1 MTFSHREW
9 HLRALDIR
17 FTFWLSIDFPFSIDR
32 LSMHHRTLSLSSLF
46 LSLLFIFC
54 ELFYSHPSGR
64 LLLLLDDGA
73 HWNHL
78 KSSQWN
84 HSTKSLSVS
93 SLSFAFS
100 WNIFACL
107 LDLLD
112 SFKNGSLELSNV
124 SFIFAWMASLA
135 LPELSASPRISQ
147 STMRKWL
154 EPFQFLQINFN

>member
-84 HSTKSLSVS
+84 HSAKSLSVS

-112 SFKNGSLELSNV
+112 SFKMVLLNFRTSLSSSLEWLLLLSRSSLSV
-124 SFIFAWMASLA
+124 SANLTEHNEEMIRAFSI
-135 LPELSASPRISQ
+135 SPN
-147 STMRKWL
+147 KL
-154 EPFQFLQINFN
+154 